1 MAYQYGPNSGT
12 PIDMDFIVDESV
24 SNLWAVHRGCAV
36 STAIFEQEVTVLNQE
51 IDRLSQG

>member
-1 MAYQYGPNSGT
+1 
-12 PIDMDFIVDESV
+12 MDFIVDESV